1 MNQDYSKCIPSRLRF
16 PCAVLA
22 ITVVFTLLWICGVG
36 VAHAGTTLPQSIS
49 NGSYYI
55 INDSTPSIT
64 GTTLNVQ
71 SMLDN
76 AANSNLSAAVFDATN
91 LTFIGPLTITLP
103 STAWTTNNIPLR
115 LLILDGTSGVSLQ
128 VYIAVT
134 GIVVLPFKA
143 VLLHLRANL

>member
-1 MNQDYSKCIPSRLRF
+1 MDM
-16 PCAVLA
+16 
-22 ITVVFTLLWICGVG
+22 LLP
-36 VAHAGTTLPQSIS
+36 A
-49 NGSYYI
+49 GSYNCSFPQGSGGKVALKFI
-55 INDSTPSIT
+55 LEPAPSIPEAV
-64 GTTLNVQ
+64 NIVI
-71 SMLDN
+71 D
-76 AANSNLSAAVFDATN
+76 AAVFDATN

-103 STAWTTNNIPLR
+103 STAWTTNNSPLR